1 MGDTL
6 REKEAE
12 KTAEKRLPQ
21 IKRATEEIH
30 TPIDSLG
37 RCADHMRTPSE
48 NTRLGDA
55 NAPLKAS
62 ALSDFDLF
70 IAKNVSGLRLE
81 GSTSL
86 HERFLKMLDGIK
98 NL

>member
-6 REKEAE
+6 REREAE
-12 KTAEKRLPQ
+12 KTAEKHLPQ
-21 IKRATEEIH
+21 IKRATDGIH

-48 NTRLGDA
+48 NTRLGGSE
-55 NAPLKAS
+55 APMKAS
-62 ALSDFDLF
+62 AQSDFDLF

-86 HERFLKMLDGIK
+86 HERFLKMLEAIK
-98 NL
+98 I